1 MKEQRLESYI
11 NLING
16 LLSCSSGEEPQILNA
31 NPDLVDA
38 GLVQTMVQ
46 IAEVLEE
53 KGDRNAADFLIDIAR
68 QMAEFL

>member
-1 MKEQRLESYI
+1 MKEQQREAYI

-16 LLSCSSGEEPQILNA
+16 LLSCPSGEEPQILKA

-46 IAEVLEE
+46 VAEVLEE
-53 KGDRNAADFLIDIAR
+53 KGDRNAPDFLIDVAC
-68 QMAEFL
+68 

>member
-53 KGDRNAADFLIDIAR
+53 KGDRNAADFLIDIAC
-68 QMAEFL
+68 